1 MKREEPTNLLLFSL
15 CATIFIHLQLKP
27 REKAILKSD
36 TTTKRPTKFEP
47 KYLRDVINYCLSHL
61 SSLNYI

>member
-15 CATIFIHLQLKP
+15 CATISIYLQLKP
-27 REKAILKSD
+27 REKWCHY

>member
-15 CATIFIHLQLKP
+15 CATISIYLQLKP

-36 TTTKRPTKFEP
+36 VTILQRNVRLNSSRNIYVMSSTI
-47 KYLRDVINYCLSHL
+47 VCLIYNL
-61 SSLNYI
+61 